1 MRKLFGFIAV
11 GALALGLSTPAIAA
25 PYAFTATLS
34 VTVGTFPPVTGTA
47 AGVGTSVSGGGAASI
62 PGSVFSVGAT
72 AQVSPPLLGLIG
84 GFAVCGAGLGSPI
97 FNIIPPSVNAGTC
110 LPNASGTNGV
120 LSWSGGPTG
129 TMPLLAS
136 AYLTGTINAMG
147 QAMAVAAIPLAV
159 IGVGGTQGFSA
170 FGGLVAGT
178 VTANPW
184 QLAAV
189 TQVGVLNG
197 ATTVLTGV
205 GFDARNGA
213 GIGTLQLVTPTDAN
227 IVVGNLPAIA
237 TLTISYIPEPGTILL
252 LGAGV
257 AGLAV
262 AGRRRM
268 SK

>member
-1 MRKLFGFIAV
+1 MRKLFFLLV
-11 GALALGLSTPAIAA
+11 LCGALGGVAAPAVAA
-25 PYAFTATLS
+25 PYNFTATLS

-62 PGSVFSVGAT
+62 PAGVFSVGAV

-84 GFAVCGAGLGSPI
+84 GFAVCGAGLGSPT
-97 FNIIPPSVNAGTC
+97 FDVIPPAPGAGTC
-110 LPNASGTNGV
+110 APNASGTNGV
-120 LSWSGGPTG
+120 LAWSGGPTG

-184 QLAAV
+184 QLAPV

-197 ATTVLTGV
+197 ATTVLTAA
-205 GFDARNGA
+205 GFDNRDSA

-227 IVVGNLPAIA
+227 IQIGNLPALA
-237 TLTISYIPEPGTILL
+237 VLTISFIPEPGTLLL

-257 AGLAV
+257 AGLA
-262 AGRRRM
+262 ALGSRRVR
-268 SK
+268 